1 MDYRDS
7 DLGDVFAIPDLWCPS
22 KLLSGAPDTSLL
34 FSQLDL
40 VDIDTKLPEIVEQ
53 LHYEDAFF
61 NIPDLS
67 FGSAAASRVATPIPW
82 RISPEDSCPAEQVK
96 EEETDIWLLPSENS
110 IPTANYQTWEGFEK
124 QRIEEC
130 HTPYLA
136 EAGPSILDTVIAAR
150 EDFLRIKNT
159 EYVVID
165 SKKYA
170 SSLLALGL
178 GRSSIFFTWND
189 KKRSFTP
196 TISLMRVSGYTGN
209 SLDGLLTMFM
219 DCGNITRYLQD
230 FVDKAY
236 YSTKS
241 PSRAA
246 LAHAVSTLL
255 ATIQSRLSASAAE
268 HNSILQLQALFRP
281 AHSILTCFRRIIVN
295 TTATRSDE
303 SMLSTI
309 FEEIQLLEH
318 RTDSLREIL
327 LEILS
332 RVSQPWLEFA
342 GEWLGLKREVGLPI
356 TKKGPGKSFVTVDNK
371 EWVDDQGL
379 KMLEPDYILDCD
391 KIPAFIAPEDARAM
405 FEVGRSLRLLRSHHA
420 DHPLSRTDVVAFA
433 NPPQLEWRFSWQ
445 DIVQVETKALQYEQD
460 LVAALRRFSKD
471 SPPPGPASLEAKS
484 FECDFF
490 GRPEEDMQTHFL
502 ATMDTFDQPF
512 NCDGKV
518 DCLSLGLNTYLASSG
533 NLTGA
538 EESVFAPPISLAPA
552 LSFNPIIAAQAR
564 IVNGTCMR
572 MFFSSHK
579 LREHLSIQRS
589 FHLLGNGVFSS
600 RLSHALFDPEL
611 ESAERHRGV
620 ARSGGV
626 MGLRLGGRQS
636 WPPASSELRLALMG
650 VLSDS
655 YLSSQPLKKSCAGP
669 YLDQSTIPGDL
680 SFAVRDMSSEEIK
693 KCINADSIEA
703 LDFLRLSYKPPQPL
717 EAIITPIIL
726 FKYDKIFKLLLRII
740 RMLCA
745 VSMLFRDT
753 TAPLSN
759 WQGADHVSQKFR
771 IEAHHFITSVSG
783 YFFDTGIESTWRIF
797 ERKLDQIEERIQAD
811 GEYTTLGQ
819 NEGLDKLRDY
829 HEKVLDKIMFALLLR
844 KRQQPVMKLLEEIFT
859 LILRFSKHSRE
870 RALGMKYE
878 AGANDELK
886 GLYTRFR
893 KKVGVFITVCRGL
906 SEKKGY
912 GERKMND
919 SRAAAEEGLFD
930 EDDLAEENT
939 IIHLLTKLEMSNYY
953 SRSFAP
959 LTSTTMRRSLRQL
972 AAVKPSRFLEA
983 GTPTGLTGLLTHPA
997 PRSALVYLYTST
1009 LEKLKVFP
1017 ESSLYRQST
1026 EAVINHRLAI
1036 VTAVEPEGYKAWA
1049 EKAKKTLAE
1058 HPEVFNTPE
1067 GQVAHDGGRH
1077 VGVTI
1082 GGKQFVISAPEK
1094 EYDERIVEWDGEKDE
1109 VQLEGSRTSAERKVQ
1124 ESWGVERPGSDIKS
1138 VKWDPEPALTADQI
1152 SEIENKIG
1160 AGLIEEVI
1168 HVAEGELKLVD
1179 VLAKSKVWEDLEE
1192 KPVEGQWTYFKR
1204 DTGTGETQQP
1214 PQ

>member
-1 MDYRDS
+1 MDYHDS
-7 DLGDVFAIPDLWCPS
+7 DQGDVFAIPDLWCPS
-22 KLLSGAPDTSLL
+22 NLLSSAPGASLL

-53 LHYEDAFF
+53 LHHEDSFF
-61 NIPDLS
+61 NIPELS
-67 FGSAAASRVATPIPW
+67 FGSAAANQVATPIPW
-82 RISPEDSCPAEQVK
+82 RISPEHASPAEQAN
-96 EEETDIWLLPSENS
+96 EEETDIWMLPGENPIS
-110 IPTANYQTWEGFEK
+110 TARYQTWEGFEK
-124 QRIEEC
+124 QRIEEY

-136 EAGPSILDTVIAAR
+136 EAGPSILDTVIAAK
-150 EDFLRIKNT
+150 EDFLRTKNT
-159 EYVVID
+159 EHVVVD
-165 SKKYA
+165 SKRYA

-178 GRSSIFFTWND
+178 GRGSIFFTWDD
-189 KKRSFTP
+189 KKRSFTHN
-196 TISLMRVSGYTGN
+196 ISLMRVSGYTGD

-219 DCGNITRYLQD
+219 DCGNITRYLQN
-230 FVDKAY
+230 FIQKAY
-236 YSTKS
+236 YSNKS

-255 ATIQSRLSASAAE
+255 ATIQSRLSASAATY
-268 HNSILQLQALFRP
+268 NSILQLQALFRP

-342 GEWLGLKREVGLPI
+342 GEWLGLKRELGLPI
-356 TKKGPGKSFVTVDNK
+356 TKEGPGKSFVKVDNK

-379 KMLEPDYILDCD
+379 KMQEPDYVLDCD

-405 FEVGRSLRLLRSHHA
+405 FEVGRSLRFLRSHHA

-433 NPPQLEWRFSWQ
+433 NPPQLEWKFSWG

-460 LVAALRRFSKD
+460 LIAALRRFSRD
-471 SPPPGPASLEAKS
+471 SPPPGPASFEANS
-484 FECDFF
+484 FESDFF
-490 GRPEEDMQTHFL
+490 GRPEEDSQTHLL
-502 ATMDTFDQPF
+502 ATMDTFDQPL

-518 DCLSLGLNTYLASSG
+518 DCLSLRLNTYLASSG
-533 NLTGA
+533 DLTAA
-538 EESVFAPPISLAPA
+538 EDSIFAPPISLAPI

-572 MFFSSHK
+572 MFFSDHK

-655 YLSSQPLKKSCAGP
+655 YLSSQPLNKSCAVTC
-669 YLDQSTIPGDL
+669 LDQTRIPGDL
-680 SFAVRDMSSEEIK
+680 SFAVRDMSPEEIR
-693 KCINADSIEA
+693 KCVNADSIEA

-726 FKYDKIFKLLLRII
+726 FKYDKIFKMLLRVI
-740 RMLCA
+740 RMLYA

-753 TAPLSN
+753 TAFPSN
-759 WQGADHVSQKFR
+759 WRGADHVAQKFR
-771 IEAHHFITSVSG
+771 IEAHHFISSVSG
-783 YFFDTGIESTWRIF
+783 YFFDTGIESTWRVF
-797 ERKLDQIEERIQAD
+797 ERKLDQIEERLQAD

-870 RALGMKYE
+870 RAFEMRDE
-878 AGANDELK
+878 AGVNDELK

-912 GERKMND
+912 GERKMHD
-919 SRAAAEEGLFD
+919 SRVATKEGLFD
-930 EDDLAEENT
+930 VDDLAEENT
-939 IIHLLTKLEMSNYY
+939 IIQLLTKLEMSNYY
-953 SRSFAP
+953 SRY
-959 LTSTTMRRSLRQL
+959 
-972 AAVKPSRFLEA
+972 V
-983 GTPTGLTGLLTHPA
+983 GTC
-997 PRSALVYLYTST
+997 
-1009 LEKLKVFP
+1009 P
-1017 ESSLYRQST
+1017 E
-1026 EAVINHRLAI
+1026 
-1036 VTAVEPEGYKAWA
+1036 
-1049 EKAKKTLAE
+1049 
-1058 HPEVFNTPE
+1058 
-1067 GQVAHDGGRH
+1067 
-1077 VGVTI
+1077 
-1082 GGKQFVISAPEK
+1082 
-1094 EYDERIVEWDGEKDE
+1094 
-1109 VQLEGSRTSAERKVQ
+1109 
-1124 ESWGVERPGSDIKS
+1124 
-1138 VKWDPEPALTADQI
+1138 
-1152 SEIENKIG
+1152 
-1160 AGLIEEVI
+1160 
-1168 HVAEGELKLVD
+1168 
-1179 VLAKSKVWEDLEE
+1179 
-1192 KPVEGQWTYFKR
+1192 
-1204 DTGTGETQQP
+1204 
-1214 PQ
+1214 